1 MIKFDRVSKKYKN
14 GTVAL
19 ENINLIV
26 EDKEFLFL
34 TGPSGAGKST
44 VIRLLMRDL
53 LPSEG
58 NITLNDWKV
67 NKIPKVKIPILRRKI
82 GVVFQ
87 ELKLLTDR
95 TVFENVALALQVFGK
110 TGKELEGLVKETL
123 QKVGLEG
130 FEDKFP
136 VQLSGGELQRT
147 AIARAIIKN
156 PDLLLADEPTAEL
169 DPAISKGIVN
179 LLTQINDTGTTVI
192 MATHNPEV
200 VKHFSKRVITL
211 DKGKI
216 VGDEKKK
223 E

>member
-14 GTVAL
+14 GTTAL
-19 ENINLIV
+19 EDINLVV
-26 EDKEFLFL
+26 EDNEFIFL

-44 VIRLLMRDL
+44 IIRLLMREL

-67 NKIPKVKIPILRRKI
+67 NKIPKGKIPQLRRKI
-82 GVVFQ
+82 GTVFQ

-95 TVFENVALALQVFGK
+95 TIFENVALALQVFGK
-110 TGKELEGLVKETL
+110 TGKELENLVKETL

-169 DPAISKGIVN
+169 DPKISHDIVE
-179 LLTQINDTGTTVI
+179 LLTKINDSGTTVI
-192 MATHNPEV
+192 MATHNIEV
-200 VKHFSKRVITL
+200 VKHFGKRVITL
-211 DKGKI
+211 EKGKI
-216 VGDEKKK
+216 VGDEKKQ
-223 E
+223 